1 MGVLIIIYSEDSA
14 LGRLDPIVLKTLIMS
29 FLALPLAY
37 KVGIRLSLSNSFFFF
52 LLLNCKGACLKEKCL
67 RVLVLSLYTYFSKEL
82 PLSNSLA
89 CRLD

>member
-1 MGVLIIIYSEDSA
+1 MGVFVIVYSKDSA
-14 LGRLDPIVLKTLIMS
+14 LGGLDSIILETLIMF

-37 KVGIRLSLSNSFFFF
+37 KVEIGLSLFNSFFFF

-67 RVLVLSLYTYFSKEL
+67 RVLVLGLCACFNRESLL
-82 PLSNSLA
+82 GNSPT

>member
-1 MGVLIIIYSEDSA
+1 MGVFVIVYSKDSA
-14 LGRLDPIVLKTLIMS
+14 LGGLDSIILETLIMF

-37 KVGIRLSLSNSFFFF
+37 KVEIRLSLFNSFFFF

-67 RVLVLSLYTYFSKEL
+67 RVLVLGLCACFNRESLL
-82 PLSNSLA
+82 GNSPT